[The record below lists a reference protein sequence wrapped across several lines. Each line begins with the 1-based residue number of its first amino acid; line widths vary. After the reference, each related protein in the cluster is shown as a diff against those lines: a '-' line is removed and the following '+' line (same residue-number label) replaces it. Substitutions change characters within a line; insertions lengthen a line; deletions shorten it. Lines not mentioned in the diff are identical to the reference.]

1 MPQAPEKKQSQEE
14 PADQEVVEVTTTP
27 PESPETWLAEFLWF
41 FVGSIYFPWVHKN
54 QGELWWDWLG
64 FAKFLRLFVHVCTP
78 SHGPM
83 VDTFK
88 SCQSLG
94 STPHLQGARLRARL
108 RAVDRATAAPRWGV
122 PRQEPRAGVE
132 ECVASDCG
140 QLWVPGNAN
149 QLGIYGWR
157 WSFSFD
163 IPFPSCHSLFSSTYS
178 NHHFP
183 YSDGKKVGWTKKNN
197 IYIINYHY
205 ISVVQLLG
213 MHCTEIG
220 LGLDGDRHRQRAP
233 TAPRRTKFFGHG
245 KGMAQGRGLLLQGR
259 LPVDRVQQDSLRGRG
274 AGWFTNAPHVLNRAA
289 AW

>member
-1 MPQAPEKKQSQEE
+1 M
-14 PADQEVVEVTTTP
+14 
-27 PESPETWLAEFLWF
+27 
-41 FVGSIYFPWVHKN
+41 FVPH
-54 QGELWWDWLG
+54 
-64 FAKFLRLFVHVCTP
+64 
-78 SHGPM
+78 PM
-83 VDTFK
+83 VYTLYK

-94 STPHLQGARLRARL
+94 STHLWSHRSQAPSLG
-108 RAVDRATAAPRWGV
+108 RATAAPRWGV

-132 ECVASDCG
+132 ECVAADCG
-140 QLWVPGNAN
+140 QLWVPGNAD

-183 YSDGKKVGWTKKNN
+183 YSDGKKVGWTKKWTHTH
-197 IYIINYHY
+197 IYILYYIIYYILYILYIIYYILYYILYIIYYILYTHIY

-233 TAPRRTKFFGHG
+233 TAPGRTKFFGHG
-245 KGMAQGRGLLLQGR
+245 KGMAEGRGLLLQGR

-274 AGWFTNAPHVLNRAA
+274 AGWFFQTHPMFWTELRLDHKIG
-289 AW
+289 